1 MSIPIPFQV
10 NEARQEGQFCGQI
23 LGIDSAGAHD
33 ERRDRAS
40 RAAAAVALSRSG
52 SFCRKRPQAKN
63 SSRSFS
69 AHFTPPKAA
78 AEDDDAFG
86 AHPWKGKQL
95 TSIGKL
101 ITTDEL
107 PVRCVLRRK
116 RLIFNNSMSSAK
128 TGTCEAGGAGRRRTQ

>member
-1 MSIPIPFQV
+1 MGF
-10 NEARQEGQFCGQI
+10 
-23 LGIDSAGAHD
+23 
-33 ERRDRAS
+33 AS
-40 RAAAAVALSRSG
+40 GCSRCVVALWQLLPKATASE
-52 SFCRKRPQAKN
+52 N

-101 ITTDEL
+101 VTTDKL

-116 RLIFNNSMSSAK
+116 RLIFNNSMLSARPAHAK
-128 TGTCEAGGAGRRRTQ
+128 LAAQGGTVPSKRGAGREEKMKRSMLPRKQFAHNWLDS